1 MGLVAA
7 ELDMVAGAADLVMLT
22 GAVEPWL
29 SATYVAGRRF
39 GRRGERDKGNG
50 DIALLSRPQANM

>member
-29 SATYVAGRRF
+29 SATYFAGRRF
-39 GRRGERDKGNG
+39 GRRGKRDK
-50 DIALLSRPQANM
+50 